1 MEGAVET
8 TQAYLRNTPI
18 LRTEI
23 RNAEGAGVEII
34 DFAPRYR
41 HLGRQYRP
49 LAFVRIVRL
58 LAGAPRIRIRLR
70 PMANYGE
77 RRLLHAPP
85 APTTSATWARPVTLR
100 LTTDAPVSHIV
111 EERAFRLEEPIG
123 MFLGP
128 DEGMDA
134 DVSTTTARMLR
145 ETTDYWRGWVRTLS
159 VPLEWQ
165 EAVIRAAI
173 TLKLCAYEET
183 GAIVAALTTSL
194 PEHAATAGAGR
205 NWDYRYCWLR
215 DAYYVVQALN
225 RPGRGRHAGELPRLP
240 AQPGGPGQPRRD
252 ARRAPS
258 GHSASCP
265 AWARAIAV
273 NGKAGHVQ
281 PVYGV
286 GLEPVLTEWIAPHL
300 PGYRGIGPVRVG
312 NQAHEHLQHDV
323 YGQIVLS
330 TVQAFFDERLL
341 RPANADDF
349 RALEPIGER
358 AFELHDKPDASL
370 WEFRGRE
377 AVHTYSSVM
386 CWAACDRLGNAA
398 AKLGLTDRAPTTGT
412 PARPRCA
419 RPSRRGPGTRPR
431 AASPRPSRATSWTP
445 ACCSWWTC
453 GSCPPTT
460 RGWQATMA
468 AVEHGLRRGPYMLR
482 YAMPDDFGLPQ
493 TAFNFC
499 TFWLIEA
506 LHLSG
511 RTGRGA
517 QAVRGDAGPPHGR
530 RACSP
535 RTSPS
540 TAGSWG
546 ELPADLPVVGLINC
560 AARARPAWTSSCR
573 TRRLNRAGSGAAYG
587 AAGCGNGGWRW
598 PRAIQAKGAR
608 GRGEGPSCPAR
619 VGASGCVAALAPRRP
634 RPPSTSSARRPRP
647 RRGGTNRVASLWMAR
662 PAAARS

>member
-1 MEGAVET
+1 MSQNLDLFPIGNCTASALIDRAGRYVWACAPRVDGDPFFSALLGGKDPGAPDACGLWSIEVEGAVET
-8 TQAYLRNTPI
+8 VQGYLRNTAI

-23 RNAEGAGVEII
+23 RNADGAAVEII
-34 DFAPRYR
+34 DFSPRYR

-49 LAFVRIVRL
+49 LAFVRIVRPL
-58 LAGAPRIRIRLR
+58 RGAPRIRIRLR
-70 PMANYGE
+70 PMMNYGE
-77 RRLLHAPP
+77 RPCY
-85 APTTSATWARPVTLR
+85 TTAGSNHIRYVGQEVTLR
-100 LTTDAPVSHIV
+100 LTTDAPVSHVIA
-111 EERAFRLEEPIG
+111 ERAFRLEEPIG
-123 MFLGP
+123 FFLGP
-128 DEGMDA
+128 DEGLDA
-134 DVSTTTARMLR
+134 EVSTTAARMLR
-145 ETTDYWRGWVRTLS
+145 ETTDYWRGWVRTLT

-194 PEHAATAGAGR
+194 PEHDAAPGAGR

-225 RPGRGRHAGELPRLP
+225 RLGAADMLENYLVYLRNLVDQASRGDMNPSGAPAAQPELPGMAYAGTP
-240 AQPGGPGQPRRD
+240 
-252 ARRAPS
+252 
-258 GHSASCP
+258 
-265 AWARAIAV
+265 

-341 RPANADDF
+341 RPANVDDF
-349 RALEPIGER
+349 CALEPIGER

-398 AKLGLTDRAPTTGT
+398 AKLGLVDRADYWNG
-412 PARPRCA
+412 
-419 RPSRRGPGTRPR
+419 R
-431 AASPRPSRATSWTP
+431 AAQVRETIERRAWNEAEGRFAATFEGDGLDASLLQMVDVRFLPADDPRMR
-445 ACCSWWTC
+445 
-453 GSCPPTT
+453 
-460 RGWQATMA
+460 ATMA

-482 YAMPDDFGLPQ
+482 YAVPDDFGLPE

-511 RTGRGA
+511 RTDEARHLFEEMLERRTAAGLLSEDITLDGREL
-517 QAVRGDAGPPHGR
+517 
-530 RACSP
+530 
-535 RTSPS
+535 
-540 TAGSWG
+540 WG
-546 ELPADLPVVGLINC
+546 NYPQTYSLVGLINC
-560 AARARPAWTSSCR
+560 A
-573 TRRLNRAGSGAAYG
+573 
-587 AAGCGNGGWRW
+587 
-598 PRAIQAKGAR
+598 
-608 GRGEGPSCPAR
+608 
-619 VGASGCVAALAPRRP
+619 
-634 RPPSTSSARRPRP
+634 
-647 RRGGTNRVASLWMAR
+647 SLLSKSWQSIR
-662 PAAARS
+662 